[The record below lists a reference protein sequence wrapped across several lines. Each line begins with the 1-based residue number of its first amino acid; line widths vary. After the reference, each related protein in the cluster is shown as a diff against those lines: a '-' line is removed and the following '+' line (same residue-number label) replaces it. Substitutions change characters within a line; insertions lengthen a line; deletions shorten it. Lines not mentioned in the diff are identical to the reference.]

1 MQGFLRVPV
10 LSSLAR
16 LGWPSRS
23 ETPSGGQHLRLG
35 IAAGALQKDNT
46 EPGLLRRERPMP
58 TRYEYRPEYGTDGP
72 WPNVVWSII
81 AIVCACALAVL
92 PFMD

>member
-1 MQGFLRVPV
+1 
-10 LSSLAR
+10 
-16 LGWPSRS
+16 
-23 ETPSGGQHLRLG
+23 
-35 IAAGALQKDNT
+35 
-46 EPGLLRRERPMP
+46 MP